1 MHHAYIVTGALTGE
15 RTVTL
20 DESLPLKPTRVRLIV
35 EPVEANSRISYR
47 EVMTSIRE
55 RQRARNYQAR
65 PRAEI
70 DAALRTERDSWDD

>member
-35 EPVEANSRISYR
+35 EPVESGPPASYHK
-47 EVMTSIRE
+47 VMATIRE
-55 RQRARNYQAR
+55 RQRTRIHQ
-65 PRAEI
+65 PRSATEVN
-70 DAALRTERDSWDD
+70 AALQTERDSWDD